1 MKNCSLTG
9 CNIKIMKKVN
19 GKSRYYLNSIEHVIF
34 KMINGFLSYLV
45 GNTRLAWIIFHIFGR
60 ILPIPQ
66 VTVRGVPVKVIIP
79 LNEVGVYNTVK
90 TWEAREPEVLDW
102 IDNFEPGCIFFD
114 IGASFGTETLYA
126 ALKRGGPAKIVAF
139 DLTLSSSFNLALNIN
154 LNSISNV
161 DQYYLALSEGLKLT
175 SFSEPIQ
182 YYFVKS
188 RPKYN
193 MITYK
198 TVSIS
203 LDQFVGMTG
212 IIPDYIKI
220 DVDGAEVDL
229 VLGMSE
235 TVKNERLK
243 SVVVEVT
250 DQSEAVITDIL
261 DKAGFKVVYERV
273 LEEEEH
279 RIFKNIIFSRRRTVD
294 PVESPSTPGE

>member
-1 MKNCSLTG
+1 M
-9 CNIKIMKKVN
+9 
-19 GKSRYYLNSIEHVIF
+19 LNSMGKLSEKTRGCLTCLETIVFGIVN
-34 KMINGFLSYLV
+34 KFLSYLV
-45 GNTRLAWIIFHIFGR
+45 GNTGLASIIFHIFGR

-66 VTVRGVPVKVIIP
+66 VLVRGVPIKVIIP

-102 IDNFEPGCIFFD
+102 IDNFEPGCTFFD

-154 LNSISNV
+154 LNTIRNV
-161 DQYYLALSEGLKLT
+161 DQYYLALSDGLKLT

-182 YYFVKS
+182 YYFVEG
-188 RPKYN
+188 RPKYD
-193 MITYK
+193 MITYN
-198 TVSIS
+198 TVSMS
-203 LDQFVGMTG
+203 LDQFVGITG

-235 TVKNERLK
+235 TLMKERLK

-250 DQSEAVITDIL
+250 DQSEAVIADIFGR
-261 DKAGFKVVYERV
+261 AGFQVVYERV
-273 LEEEEH
+273 LEEEEP
-279 RIFKNIIFSRRRTVD
+279 RIFKNIIFSRRRPVD
-294 PVESPSTPGE
+294 PVERTSTPKA